1 MTKGRR
7 FNPPV
12 DKDGNW
18 FLPDGPPPAT
28 PESVTKA
35 MLKEGSSSFLC
46 RQVDCK
52 LPSIY
57 KVREKRAVD
66 NNFPFSDHDNR
77 HRFQDFGHYLDLG
90 LGRKK
95 ISPEKRQ
102 QVSKNFNL
110 WASDYVPSSLDSFSN
125 NQISYGY
132 RETPVVPTY
141 RRFPRGYNEKWSIY
155 KSIHE
160 EKENLLK
167 GAQK

>member
-7 FNPPV
+7 FKPPV

-28 PESVTKA
+28 PESVTRA
-35 MLKEGSSSFLC
+35 MLKEGSSPFWYQ
-46 RQVDCK
+46 QVDCK

-57 KVREKRAVD
+57 KAREKRAVN

-77 HRFQDFGHYLDLG
+77 HQFQDYGHYLDLG

-95 ISPEKRQ
+95 ISPEKTQ

-110 WASDYVPSSLDSFSN
+110 WASDYVPSHLDSFSN

-132 RETPVVPTY
+132 KETPVVLTH
-141 RRFPRGYNEKWSIY
+141 RRFPRGYSEKWSVY
-155 KSIHE
+155 KSILE
-160 EKENLLK
+160 QRENFLQGPRK
-167 GAQK
+167 